1 MSASNL
7 FSKLRVS
14 FQDRRKLVASSL
26 LVLVLLMGMLW
37 MDLLQAFRVIHNK
50 LQFYMTAESNGCFQH
65 KTNHPPI
72 P

>member
-1 MSASNL
+1 
-7 FSKLRVS
+7 
-14 FQDRRKLVASSL
+14 
-26 LVLVLLMGMLW
+26 MGMLW